1 MKANDM
7 RKDPTLACLLTLLLA
22 GTGHIYVG
30 QTGKGLL
37 ILALGIV
44 LGVFTWGIAYVVLCV
59 WAMSDAYGTAKKMNR
74 RERKDLTDRAG

>member
-1 MKANDM
+1 MKADDT

-22 GTGHIYVG
+22 GIGHIYVG
-30 QTGKGLL
+30 QTRKGLL

-59 WAMSDAYGTAKKMNR
+59 WAMFDAYGAAKKMNR
-74 RERKDLTDRAG
+74 RERKALTDRAE